1 MIQVHMPRRIILN
14 TFGSFGDIHPYMA
27 IALELQRRGHV
38 PVIATMEGYRE
49 KIEGAGLPFAPVRP
63 DVALPKEQG
72 TELVEK
78 IMEPKTGP
86 RFLTEE
92 LIFPAVRESYADL
105 LKTVEG
111 ADLLVSHPAAPAGPL
126 VARKTGM
133 PWISTVL
140 APFSFYSSY
149 DPPVPPFWQ
158 WTRKLS
164 VLGPGVMGFFLGV
177 MKGTYKAKAVTDL
190 RDELGLSNTGN
201 PMFEGQHS
209 PTLVLALFS
218 ELFGQRQPD
227 WPPQTEITGFCFY
240 DGNHNVEIPIEL
252 KRFLDNGAPPIVF
265 TLGSSAVWVAR
276 DFYEQSIQAAK
287 GIGRRAVLLIG
298 DERNLPRA
306 LPEGIIA
313 LDYVPYQTLL
323 PKACAVVHHG
333 GVGTTSHALLAGVP
347 TLIVPFAFDQ
357 SDNAEHARKVGTS
370 RTLYRDKY
378 LATRVTEELH
388 ELLKQ
393 PWYARRAIEVGQRLK
408 QENGPARAADLIEEV
423 LAGKRKPKEEAVY
436 AAGN

>member
-1 MIQVHMPRRIILN
+1 MIKRIILN

-49 KIEGAGLPFAPVRP
+49 KIIVAGLQFAPVRP
-63 DVALPKEQG
+63 DVAQPKEQG
-72 TELVEK
+72 SELVEK

-92 LIFPAVRESYADL
+92 LIFPAVRDSYADL
-105 LKTVEG
+105 LKAVEG
-111 ADLLVSHPAAPAGPL
+111 ADLLVTHPAAPAGPL
-126 VARKTGM
+126 VARKLGM
-133 PWISTVL
+133 PWVSTVL
-140 APFSFYSSY
+140 APLSFYSAY

-158 WTRKLS
+158 WTRKLH
-164 VLGPGVMGFFLGV
+164 VLGPEVNGFFLKV
-177 MKGTYKAKAVTDL
+177 MKSTYKAKAVTQF
-190 RDELGLSNTGN
+190 RDELGLEDTGN

-218 ELFGQRQPD
+218 ELFGQKQPD
-227 WPPQTEITGFCFY
+227 WPPQSEITGFCFY
-240 DGNHNVEIPIEL
+240 DGSHNVEIPIEL

-276 DFYEQSIQAAK
+276 DFFEESIRAAK
-287 GIGRRAVLLIG
+287 HLGRRAVLLIG
-298 DERNLPRA
+298 DERNLPCA

-313 LDYVPYQTLL
+313 LDYVPYPTLL

-333 GVGTTSHALLAGVP
+333 GVGTTSHGLLAGVP

-370 RTLYRDKY
+370 RTLYRDNY
-378 LATRVTEELH
+378 LAPRVASELD
-388 ELLKQ
+388 ELLHR
-393 PWYARRAIEVGQRLK
+393 PWYTRRALEVSQRLK
-408 QENGPARAADLIEEV
+408 QENGPARAADLIEQV
-423 LAGKRKPKEEAVY
+423 LSGTRNRTEEEVY
-436 AAGN
+436 ATGD

>member
-1 MIQVHMPRRIILN
+1 MSQRIVLN
-14 TFGSFGDIHPYMA
+14 TFGSFGDIHPYLA
-27 IALELQRRGHV
+27 IALELQRRGHT
-38 PVIATMEGYRE
+38 PVIATMDGYRE
-49 KIEGAGLPFAPVRP
+49 IVEGAGLRFAPVRP
-63 DVALPKEQG
+63 DVATPKDQG

-92 LIFPAVRESYADL
+92 LIFPAVRDSYADL
-105 LKTVEG
+105 LKAVEG
-111 ADLLVSHPAAPAGPL
+111 ADLLITHPAAPAGPL
-126 VARKTGM
+126 LARKLGL
-133 PWISTVL
+133 PWISTIL
-140 APFSFYSSY
+140 APLTFFSSY
-149 DPPVPPFWQ
+149 DPPVPPYWQ

-164 VLGPGVMGFFLGV
+164 LLGPGVMGFFLGM
-177 MKGTYKAKAVTDL
+177 MKNTYKAKAVTEF
-190 RDELGLSNTGN
+190 RDELGLENTGN

-227 WPPQTEITGFCFY
+227 WPSQTEITGFCFY
-240 DGNHNVEIPIEL
+240 EDNRNVEIPIEL
-252 KRFLDNGAPPIVF
+252 LRFLENGAPPIVF

-276 DFYEQSIQAAK
+276 DFYEESIQAAK
-287 GIGRRAVLLIG
+287 RLGRRAVLLIG

-313 LDYVPYQTLL
+313 LDYVPFQALL
-323 PKACAVVHHG
+323 PEACAVVHHG
-333 GVGTTSHALLAGVP
+333 GVGTTSHGLLAGVP

-378 LATRVTEELH
+378 VAPRVASELEEL
-388 ELLKQ
+388 LRR
-393 PWYARRAIEVGQRLK
+393 PSYARRAMEVGQRIK
-408 QENGPARAADLIEEV
+408 QENGPGRAADLIEEV
-423 LAGKRKPKEEAVY
+423 LSGTRNRREEAVY
-436 AAGN
+436 ATGD

>member
-1 MIQVHMPRRIILN
+1 MRIVLN

-27 IALELQRRGHV
+27 IAMELQRRGHT
-38 PVIATMEGYRE
+38 PVVATMEIYRE
-49 KIEGAGLPFAPVRP
+49 KVEGVGVEFAPVRP
-63 DVALPKEQG
+63 DFPQPKEQDQ
-72 TELVEK
+72 TLIEK

-105 LKTVEG
+105 LKAVEG
-111 ADLLVSHPAAPAGPL
+111 ADLLITHPAAPAGPL
-126 VARKTGM
+126 LARKLGI

-140 APFSFYSSY
+140 APLSFFSAY
-149 DPPVPPFWQ
+149 DPPVPPYWQ

-164 VLGPGVMGFFLGV
+164 LLGPSVMGFFLGI
-177 MKGTYKAKAVTDL
+177 MKSTYKAKAVTEF
-190 RDELGLSNTGN
+190 RDELGLENTGN

-240 DGNHNVEIPIEL
+240 EDNHNVEIPLEL
-252 KRFLDNGAPPIVF
+252 TRFLDNGAPPIVF

-276 DFYEQSIQAAK
+276 DFYEESIQAAK
-287 GIGRRAVLLIG
+287 RLGRRAVLLIG

-313 LDYVPYQTLL
+313 LDYVPFQTLL
-323 PKACAVVHHG
+323 PQACAVVHHG
-333 GVGTTSHALLAGVP
+333 GVGTTSHGLLAGVP

-357 SDNAEHARKVGTS
+357 SDNAEHARKVGTC

-378 LATRVTEELH
+378 VAPRVASELD
-388 ELLKQ
+388 ELLRQ
-393 PWYARRAIEVGQRLK
+393 PSYARRAMEVGQRLK
-408 QENGPARAADLIEEV
+408 QENGPGRAADLIEEV
-423 LAGKRKPKEEAVY
+423 LSGTRNHTEEAVY
-436 AAGN
+436 ATGD

>member
-1 MIQVHMPRRIILN
+1 
-14 TFGSFGDIHPYMA
+14 MA

-49 KIEGAGLPFAPVRP
+49 KIEAVGLQFAPVRP
-63 DVALPKEQG
+63 DVAPPKEQG
-72 TELVEK
+72 SELVEK

-86 RFLTEE
+86 RFLMEG
-92 LIFPAVRESYADL
+92 LIFPAVRNSYADL
-105 LKTVEG
+105 LQAVEG
-111 ADLLVSHPAAPAGPL
+111 ADLLVTHPAAPAGPL
-126 VARKTGM
+126 LARKTGM

-149 DPPVPPFWQ
+149 DPPVPPYWQ

-164 VLGPGVMGFFLGV
+164 LLGPGVMGFFLGV
-177 MKGTYKAKAVTDL
+177 MKSTFKAKAVIEF
-190 RDELGLSNTGN
+190 RDELGLEDTGN

-209 PTLVLALFS
+209 PTLVLALFA
-218 ELFGQRQPD
+218 ELFGRRQPD
-227 WPPQTEITGFCFY
+227 WPRQTQITGFCFY
-240 DGNHNVEIPIEL
+240 DGNQDVEIPAEL
-252 KRFLDNGAPPIVF
+252 LRFLDNGAPPIVF

-276 DFYEQSIQAAK
+276 DFFEESIKSAK
-287 GIGRRAVLLIG
+287 RLGRRAVLLIG

-323 PKACAVVHHG
+323 PRACAVVHHG

-357 SDNAEHARKVGTS
+357 SDNAEHARKLGTS

-378 LATRVTEELH
+378 VAPRVAGELEEL
-388 ELLKQ
+388 LRQ
-393 PWYARRAIEVGQRLK
+393 PSYTRRALEVSRRLK
-408 QENGPARAADLIEEV
+408 QENGPARAADLIEQV
-423 LAGKRKPKEEAVY
+423 LSGTRNNSGELAY
-436 AAGN
+436 ASGD